1 MDLILVSG
9 VGGSGVSTV
18 AAGIAHGLR
27 EQGLTTAE
35 FTSAVAAPLGHS
47 SVWADASATFG
58 SWLTALG
65 TASLAAEEIT
75 GLPGL
80 NELVTGAMVA
90 AALADTDVDAVVW
103 DLGSIREAG
112 RTLQVLD
119 SVPMLLDRL
128 LTGSVAD
135 QLSAPD
141 PAASV
146 SAWYR
151 LVTHLAQAREVI
163 NRSRSVLVG
172 RDSDVDAIL
181 AGVGVLRLFGSSPS
195 AIVLNRAPAG
205 RQSGKKAAS
214 SAGRRAGRPGIASLD
229 AAVDGVLV
237 VPLSE
242 RDKGSPKS
250 SWTAA
255 RLGELVGLLDQLPPI
270 STPAWRITK
279 RGSGYR
285 LILPL
290 RAGARVR
297 VGRRGDSLLLVCD
310 GFARHF
316 ELPPVLKRCL
326 IEGGGMRAGDLILGF
341 VPNPRVWREQS

>member
-27 EQGLTTAE
+27 DEGLTTAE
-35 FTSAVAAPLGHS
+35 FNSAVPAPLDRS
-47 SVWADASATFG
+47 SVWADATATFG
-58 SWLTALG
+58 IWLRTLG
-65 TASLAAEEIT
+65 TAGLAPQEVN
-75 GLPGL
+75 GLPGV

-90 AALADTDVDAVVW
+90 SALADRDVDAVIW
-103 DLGSIREAG
+103 DLGTIREAG

-172 RDSDVDAIL
+172 RESDAQAL
-181 AGVGVLRLFGSSPS
+181 QQGLGVMRLFGSSPT
-195 AIVLNRAPAG
+195 AIVLNRESK
-205 RQSGKKAAS
+205 SGSVA
-214 SAGRRAGRPGIASLD
+214 RPGKSGRASLFED
-229 AAVDGVLV
+229 VLV
-237 VPLSE
+237 TGLSE
-242 RDKGSPKS
+242 REKGSPKS

-255 RLGELVGLLDQLPPI
+255 RIIKVVHLLDQLPPI
-270 STPAWRITK
+270 SSPAWRITK
-279 RGSGYR
+279 RGNGYR
-285 LILPL
+285 LIFPL
-290 RAGARVR
+290 RTGAQVQ
-297 VGRRGDSLLLVCD
+297 VGRRGDALLLVCD
-310 GFARHF
+310 GVARQF

-326 IEGGGMRAGDLILGF
+326 LEGGGMRAGDLILGF
-341 VPNPRVWREQS
+341 VPNPRVWREQA

>member
-9 VGGSGVSTV
+9 VGGAGVSTV
-18 AAGIAHGLR
+18 AAGIALGLR
-27 EQGLTTAE
+27 QQGFTTAE
-35 FTSAVAAPLGHS
+35 FTSASPAPLGAS
-47 SVWADASATFG
+47 SVWADATATFG
-58 SWLTALG
+58 IWLKTLG
-65 TASLAAEEIT
+65 TAGLAPEEVN

-90 AALADTDVDAVVW
+90 AALADPSVDAVIW
-103 DLGSIREAG
+103 DMGTIREAG

-151 LVTHLAQAREVI
+151 LVTHLATAREVI
-163 NRSRSVLVG
+163 SRSRSVLVG
-172 RDSDVDAIL
+172 RSADADALL
-181 AGVGVLRLFGSSPS
+181 AGLGVLRLFGSSP
-195 AIVLNRAPAG
+195 AAVVLNRAP
-205 RQSGKKAAS
+205 RGKKSRTTTHGEAF
-214 SAGRRAGRPGIASLD
+214 
-229 AAVDGVLV
+229 DGLLMTTLV
-237 VPLSE
+237 E
-242 RDKGSPKS
+242 REKGSPKS
-250 SWTAA
+250 AWAA
-255 RLGELVGLLDQLPPI
+255 SRLIELVRLLDQLPPI
-270 STPAWRITK
+270 STPAWTITK
-279 RGSGYR
+279 RANGYR
-285 LILPL
+285 LTLPL
-290 RAGARVR
+290 RAGAEVQ

-326 IEGGGMRAGDLILGF
+326 LEGGGMRAGDLILGF

>member
-27 EQGLTTAE
+27 DEGLTTAE
-35 FTSAVAAPLGHS
+35 FNSAVPAPLDRS
-47 SVWADASATFG
+47 SVWADATATFG
-58 SWLTALG
+58 IWLRTLG
-65 TASLAAEEIT
+65 TAGLAPQEVN
-75 GLPGL
+75 GLPGV

-90 AALADTDVDAVVW
+90 SALADRDVDAVIW
-103 DLGSIREAG
+103 DLGTIREAG

-172 RDSDVDAIL
+172 RESDAQAL
-181 AGVGVLRLFGSSPS
+181 QQGLGVMRLFGSSPT
-195 AIVLNRAPAG
+195 AIVLNRESK
-205 RQSGKKAAS
+205 SGSAARPGKS
-214 SAGRRAGRPGIASLD
+214 RRAREGQPQVL
-229 AAVDGVLV
+229 VDGCTHHQGGASARPAAADQFASVADHQARQRL
-237 VPLSE
+237 PAHLSLAH
-242 RDKGSPKS
+242 RCAGASGPSWGRTVAGVRRRGSPIR
-250 SWTAA
+250 AA
-255 RLGELVGLLDQLPPI
+255 AGIEALP
-270 STPAWRITK
+270 
-279 RGSGYR
+279 
-285 LILPL
+285 
-290 RAGARVR
+290 ARR
-297 VGRRGDSLLLVCD
+297 WWD
-310 GFARHF
+310 AR
-316 ELPPVLKRCL
+316 
-326 IEGGGMRAGDLILGF
+326 
-341 VPNPRVWREQS
+341 W